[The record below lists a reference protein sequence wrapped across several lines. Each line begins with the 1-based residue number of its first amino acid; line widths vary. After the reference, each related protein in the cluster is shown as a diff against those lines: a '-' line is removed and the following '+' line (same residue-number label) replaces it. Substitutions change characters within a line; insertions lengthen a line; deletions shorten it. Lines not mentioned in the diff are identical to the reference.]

1 MDNYSDDEEQ
11 KNENQFTNAN
21 KDNLKMMINAQ
32 LDKMGLYEK
41 IKKMTENSGSKNEE
55 EVMQKIKETGLVDEI
70 MASFNEAK
78 NKEKNKNIQN
88 INYF

>member
-32 LDKMGLYEK
+32 LDKMGLFEK
-41 IKKMTENSGSKNEE
+41 IKKITENSGAQSED
-55 EVMQKIKETGLVDEI
+55 EVMRKIKA
-70 MASFNEAK
+70 MS
-78 NKEKNKNIQN
+78 
-88 INYF
+88 

>member
-32 LDKMGLYEK
+32 LDKMGLFEK
-41 IKKMTENSGSKNEE
+41 IKKITENSGAQSED
-55 EVMQKIKETGLVDEI
+55 EVMRKIKEAGLVDEI
-70 MASFNEAK
+70 MTSFKEAK
-78 NKEKNKNIQN
+78 NKEKSSNIPLSKV
-88 INYF
+88 